1 MHLVPFFQSP
11 VLVVVAK
18 NITSASEILKSK
30 SNNDDYLPE
39 KSTFFISSVSSLWK
53 PY

>member
-18 NITSASEILKSK
+18 NITSEILKSK

-39 KSTFFISSVSSLWK
+39 KSTFFIPSVSSLWK